1 MKRIIYFV
9 LLLLLSTNAFSQSKE
24 QLKDSLAVITTQ
36 LKVYPSSI
44 YLLLKKAGYNMQLE
58 NWQNAIDA
66 YSDILKQ
73 QPRNQTALYFR
84 AYLYEKTSRLNLS
97 RTDYETLL
105 KVYPN
110 HFEGRLGLAL
120 LNNKTSHTIEA
131 MDILN
136 QLIEAYPDSPITY
149 AIRAGFE
156 EEKHQYELAE
166 YDFSQAEKRAPS
178 NINYSLGRV
187 EMLIN
192 QEKYAEAL
200 EHLNTLSNSKVPRV
214 KLEYY
219 YRLCANHNKKKK
231 K

>member
-1 MKRIIYFV
+1 
-9 LLLLLSTNAFSQSKE
+9 
-24 QLKDSLAVITTQ
+24 
-36 LKVYPSSI
+36 
-44 YLLLKKAGYNMQLE
+44 
-58 NWQNAIDA
+58 
-66 YSDILKQ
+66 
-73 QPRNQTALYFR
+73 
-84 AYLYEKTSRLNLS
+84 
-97 RTDYETLL
+97 
-105 KVYPN
+105 
-110 HFEGRLGLAL
+110 
-120 LNNKTSHTIEA
+120 

-136 QLIEAYPDSPITY
+136 QLIEAYPDSAITY

-219 YRLCANHNKKKK
+219 YRLCANHNKKK
-231 K
+231 